1 MENNSR
7 AKASSLITEAGF
19 AGVEPTTNYQL
30 PTTNY
35 QLPDPKATALP
46 IELTVCKISYLE
58 PQVA

>member
-35 QLPDPKATALP
+35 LILKQPLSQL
-46 IELTVCKISYLE
+46 S
-58 PQVA
+58 